1 MMEKPFEIN
10 YSSRQREMLRGKK
23 DVHPG
28 PKAGNEDSLIIESNT
43 IYEVDLSC
51 IQRKQKK
58 KR

>member
-1 MMEKPFEIN
+1 MEKPFEIN

-43 IYEVDLSC
+43 VYEVDLSC